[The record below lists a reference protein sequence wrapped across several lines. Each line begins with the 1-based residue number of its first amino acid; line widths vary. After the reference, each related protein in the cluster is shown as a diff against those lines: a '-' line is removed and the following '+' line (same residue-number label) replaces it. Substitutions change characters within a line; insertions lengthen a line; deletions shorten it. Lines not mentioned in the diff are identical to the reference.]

1 MEEAEADGFFGV
13 GVGDFFDLFSDGDFD
28 AEFFAEF
35 AREAMLEG
43 FVALEFAAGKF
54 PEAAEVVAGA
64 ALGDEEF
71 TSAEDEAS
79 GDIDDFVHPSSR

>member
-35 AREAMLEG
+35 AREAMFEG

-54 PEAAEVVAGA
+54 PEAPEVVAGA
-64 ALGDEEF
+64 TLGDEEF